1 MNTPT
6 TRRALILGTQ
16 AQLLHHIPGLLTRA
30 GFTVDLLTTSSGVS
44 RRPII
49 NNLEN
54 FKSEN
59 FLIEKLSAINLN
71 QYSLIVIGDDDMLTT
86 IQKSGLSDNKKLTL
100 LPIVS
105 MNDAIHL
112 HSKIALSQI
121 LEANKIPTPKFAI
134 AKNPGELLT
143 LANNLGFPVMIKVD
157 QSGGGFGVYSCENEN
172 EITKLSRLFLK
183 YPLLIQKKVEGKLAD
198 LSGFYQNGELIH
210 FSYSEFEKCIHGPYG
225 PSVVRTYYDLASLPP
240 QILSELKEIGR
251 SLGIHGFTN
260 ISCLI
265 NSDRS
270 ERYYIEVDL
279 RPTIWCDYAK
289 YLGDDPALALKSYF
303 DEKQI
308 SILPIKGKANP
319 PKVIAHYMRLNLLEL
334 LFNRYGVWSYLDGAS
349 LFLLVKQCLIRQ
361 PIEGLEYWIT
371 CAIKTKIQPHYW
383 NLIRMNYLNFKQRFL

>member
-1 MNTPT
+1 MRTPKI
-6 TRRALILGTQ
+6 RRALVLGTQ
-16 AQLLHHIPGLLTRA
+16 AQLLHHLPSLLSRA
-30 GFTVDLLTTSSGVS
+30 GFAVDLLTTSSGVS
-44 RRPII
+44 HKSKID
-49 NNLEN
+49 NLEI
-54 FKSEN
+54 FKSEKQ
-59 FLIEKLSAINLN
+59 LIDKLSIIDLDQYALIIN
-71 QYSLIVIGDDDMLTT
+71 SDDDILTAIKNSHLT
-86 IQKSGLSDNKKLTL
+86 DIKKLKL
-100 LPIVS
+100 LPIVAMS
-105 MNDAIHL
+105 DAIHL

-121 LEANKIPTPKFAI
+121 LESNNISTPKFNI
-134 AKNPGELLT
+134 AKSPGELLT

-172 EITKLSRLFLK
+172 EITRLSRFSLK

-225 PSVVRTYYDLASLPP
+225 PSVVRTYYDLASLPS
-240 QILSELKEIGR
+240 QIQTELKQIGR
-251 SLGIHGFTN
+251 VLGIDGFTN

-270 ERYYIEVDL
+270 ERHYIEVDL

-289 YLGDDPALALKSYF
+289 YLGCDPAKALEFYF
-303 DEKQI
+303 DNGQI
-308 SILPIKGKANP
+308 PVVFSKSQAIP

-334 LFNRYGVWSYLDGAS
+334 LLNRYGVWSYLDDAS